1 LVSTLTGQVS
11 NSTSPTT
18 FAYFPVPRDNVVTLG
33 TNFYLNRNV
42 VLKLD
47 FQKFRTNTDFTR
59 VDLGLGLQF

>member
-1 LVSTLTGQVS
+1 
-11 NSTSPTT
+11 
-18 FAYFPVPRDNVVTLG
+18 VPRDNVVTLG